1 LGTFANPNGG
11 GEMENAKAKRGII
24 SISVILI
31 RIGIPRTVAILKDQ
45 AIK

>member
-1 LGTFANPNGG
+1 LGTFPNPNGG
-11 GEMENAKAKRGII
+11 GLTENKKAKRGII
-24 SISVILI
+24 RISVILR